1 MPYSTGLIYNSSGV
15 SGATQI
21 LVTCLNDSPYIPSNI
36 EIQVF
41 KWNVSLT
48 SRTPIGLNLIQVQPL
63 TTKTLL
69 YALSDAGYYEVQS
82 DFFSATSSIIH
93 VYGIDSAGGIIQRVL
108 QSEMTYID
116 QFTITS

>member
-15 SGATQI
+15 SGSTQI

-41 KWNVSLT
+41 KWNVTLT
-48 SRTPIGLNLIQVQPL
+48 SRTPIGINLIQVQPL
-63 TTKTLL
+63 MTKTLL

-82 DFFSATSSIIH
+82 NFFSATSTITH
-93 VYGIDSAGGIIQRVL
+93 VYGIDSAGEIIQRVL